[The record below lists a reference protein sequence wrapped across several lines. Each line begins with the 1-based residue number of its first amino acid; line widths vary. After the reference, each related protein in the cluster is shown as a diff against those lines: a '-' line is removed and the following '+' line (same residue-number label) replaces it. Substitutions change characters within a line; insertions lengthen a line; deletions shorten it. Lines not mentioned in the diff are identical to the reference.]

1 MDVPPSSSALF
12 PLLLSSSP
20 LFLAFLVLLCPP
32 VPPAE
37 PIIHLHRLLPALM
50 HQAAMVDH
58 CPSFFFFVLLF
69 LFSAVRADEEG
80 SILLEFKS
88 KLSSDR
94 LGGPLADW
102 GPTDDPGPCA
112 ANANWTGVR
121 CKHGRVSILQ
131 LENMGLSGDV
141 SLEVLAGLPDLRSLS
156 ISNNNFRG
164 PIPNL
169 SALPEL
175 KLAYLWM
182 NRFSGEVPDG
192 MFAAMRGLKTL
203 WLAQNNFS
211 GRIPSS
217 LTAPRKL
224 GELRLDGNRF
234 DGPIPEL
241 WQPDLDLVNVSYNNL
256 EGPIPGRLSAM
267 NAAWFAGNPDLCGA
281 PLSEECL
288 KPVKKKLSSGL
299 LVAIIVIAIA
309 AILVLV
315 GLVSF
320 FLRRRKKPTNTVTA
334 TTTISN
340 QLQTNKTATIKHLEA
355 DRMELGMVEYHD
367 RAAETT
373 AAKSPKEKGKLSFL
387 VEGREDFELEDLLRA
402 SAEALGNGNLGSSY
416 KAILVLSGQTVIVK
430 RFKEMNALGKEEF
443 EEHLRR
449 LGRLSHPNLLPL
461 VAYCYRKEDKML
473 ISNYNPSG
481 SLADMLHGSHG
492 PSRVSP
498 LFWPLRLKIIKGVAR
513 GLAYLYEELPTL
525 IVPHG
530 HLKSSNV
537 LLNPQCEPLLTDYAL
552 MPTLNRVFA
561 EEAMAAYKAPE
572 CAAQHGKPCRKSDVW
587 SLGILILEIL
597 TGKFPASHL
606 KQGRAGTDLA
616 RWVNS
621 VVREEWTGEV
631 FDTRMKGTKNCE
643 GEMLKLLQVGMACC
657 EVDVGKRL
665 DLEVAL
671 ARIENLKEKESD
683 AENSSIISD
692 AEAYSSKAMTED
704 ELSFS
709 INN

>member
-1 MDVPPSSSALF
+1 MGARRRSNTVLVSTINDVDQGSVNVTLRTPPTSYEKSKSLDYEGSMVASA
-12 PLLLSSSP
+12 
-20 LFLAFLVLLCPP
+20 
-32 VPPAE
+32 
-37 PIIHLHRLLPALM
+37 
-50 HQAAMVDH
+50 D
-58 CPSFFFFVLLF
+58 
-69 LFSAVRADEEG
+69 DEG
-80 SILLEFKS
+80 SILLQFKS

-102 GPTDDPGPCA
+102 GPTNGAGPGPCA
-112 ANANWTGVR
+112 ANWTGVR
-121 CKHGRVSILQ
+121 CKRGRVSTLQ

-141 SLEVLAGLPDLRSLS
+141 SLEALAGLPDLRSLS

-175 KLAYLWM
+175 KFAYLWM

-192 MFAAMRGLKTL
+192 MFAAMRGLKRL
-203 WLAQNNFS
+203 WLSQNNFS

-224 GELRLDGNRF
+224 SQLRLDGNHF

-241 WQPDLDLVNVSYNNL
+241 WQPDLNFVNVSYNNL
-256 EGPIPGRLSAM
+256 QGPIPVRLSAM
-267 NAAWFAGNPDLCGA
+267 KAAWFAGNPDLCGA
-281 PLSEECL
+281 PLSEECP
-288 KPVKKKLSSGL
+288 KPSKKKLSSGL
-299 LVAIIVIAIA
+299 LIAVILIAVA

-320 FLRRRKKPTNTVTA
+320 FLRRRKKPTETVAA

-355 DRMELGMVEYHD
+355 DRMELGLVEYHH
-367 RAAETT
+367 RPAEPT
-373 AAKSPKEKGKLSFL
+373 GKLSFL

-416 KAILVLSGQTVIVK
+416 KAILLSGQTVIVK
-430 RFKEMNALGKEEF
+430 RFKEMNAMGKEEF
-443 EEHLRR
+443 EEHLRT

-461 VAYCYRKEDKML
+461 LAYCYRKEDKML
-473 ISNYNPSG
+473 ITNYNPSG
-481 SLADMLHGSHG
+481 SLAQMLHGSHG

-498 LFWPLRLKIIKGVAR
+498 LNWPLRLKIIKGVAR
-513 GLAYLYEELPTL
+513 GLAHLYEELPTL

-552 MPTLNRVFA
+552 MPMLNRA
-561 EEAMAAYKAPE
+561 LAAEAMEGYKAPE
-572 CAAQHGKPCRKSDVW
+572 CAGQHGKPCRKSDVW

-631 FDTRMKGTKNCE
+631 FDTSMKGTKNCE

-665 DLEVAL
+665 ELEVAM

-692 AEAYSSKAMTED
+692 AEAYSSKAMTTED
-704 ELSFS
+704 EISFS